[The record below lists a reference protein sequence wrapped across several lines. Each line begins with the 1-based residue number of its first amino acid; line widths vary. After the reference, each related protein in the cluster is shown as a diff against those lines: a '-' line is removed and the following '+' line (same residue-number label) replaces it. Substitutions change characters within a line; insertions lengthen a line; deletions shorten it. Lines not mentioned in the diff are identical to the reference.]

1 VLRIIV
7 APALNRFTHRL
18 QSEPL
23 KDEIILLSSELG
35 YLEAYRHGLI
45 DLFPRAGNIVAVD
58 SGSSVVVVIV
68 VVVVVVVIVVVII
81 VVIVIV
87 VIVVVV
93 VDIIVAVWFQFKIKV
108 KVAGQFNNSLMP
120 RACQ

>member
-1 VLRIIV
+1 M
-7 APALNRFTHRL
+7 
-18 QSEPL
+18 
-23 KDEIILLSSELG
+23 SSELG

-45 DLFPRAGNIVAVD
+45 DLFPHAGNIFAVD
-58 SGSSVVVVIV
+58 SGSS
-68 VVVVVVVIVVVII
+68 VVVVIVVVII

-93 VDIIVAVWFQFKIKV
+93 VDIIIVVVWFQFKIKV

>member
-7 APALNRFTHRL
+7 APALNLFIHRL
-18 QSEPL
+18 HQSPL
-23 KDEIILLSSELG
+23 KDKVILLSSELE

-45 DLFPRAGNIVAVD
+45 DLFPHAGNIFAVD
-58 SGSSVVVVIV
+58 SGSS
-68 VVVVVVVIVVVII
+68 VVVVIVVVII